1 MTTMQKPVLI
11 SGCSAGGIGKEALAA
26 EFYGK
31 GWVVFA
37 TVRNLKKVQHLDEA
51 GWNILELDI
60 TNESTIKA
68 AVKEVELRAGGKLD
82 IVTSIEE
89 VAASLSTL

>member
-1 MTTMQKPVLI
+1 M
-11 SGCSAGGIGKEALAA
+11 
-26 EFYGK
+26 
-31 GWVVFA
+31 
-37 TVRNLKKVQHLDEA
+37 KKVQHLDEA